1 MNGQNGLQ
9 KSFEEWK
16 KKEIFLSGQQIENF
30 LSNQQG
36 CAASSPL
43 WTIKNTWKVF

>member
-1 MNGQNGLQ
+1 MDKMDFKNHLKN
-9 KSFEEWK
+9 EK
-16 KKEIFLSGQQIENF
+16 KIFLSGQQIENF

-43 WTIKNTWKVF
+43 